1 MKRLKTEN
9 NEMEKTPKPI
19 FNYLLIAACFLLI
32 ALPGQ
37 KMYAQNEENE
47 KPIVKVN
54 NLKKIMGMQ
63 ERRTGIHDGNLV
75 YTRFSNFGNLG
86 SRYEP
91 PKMEWPKGS
100 GFWYGYEFCM
110 MAGAEV
116 LDARGKTIHII
127 SENYTNPGSFDIAP
141 DGTHTYGWEPLPGY
155 YNAGPENTYSYPAMS
170 HKPETWPKNWPYDY
184 PGTPGSRDGMWNGE
198 FGAYVRADQESYYVM
213 DDRNNDEFSYYPFTS
228 NPSDTLKFPN
238 GRRGLGLEVKVR
250 GYQWAQVEAE
260 DILIARYDI
269 KNVSEKELAK
279 VVFGMYVD
287 PAVGGEG
294 DSQDDNAFFD
304 AEEDITYCWDIDGR
318 DNKGRQGVG
327 YFGYAFLE
335 SPGDPLNG
343 NDDDLDGLIDERQDN
358 NAGTYLNGPV
368 GKYGEA
374 KWHWSGDEDGDWKPF
389 VDDNKNGKWDKG
401 EDIGDD
407 LGSDGIGPNDP
418 SYPGPDSDGTEGN
431 GKPDQGEPN
440 FGKTDNDESD
450 QIGLTSF
457 LLRPAG
463 NVSDDESTWN
473 EMTPGM
479 FGGVLPTNLA
489 FIYGS
494 GYFTLPKT
502 ETRKFAIANLFG
514 NNYDDILRNKR
525 TMQRIYNADYN
536 FTKPPM
542 LPRLT
547 AVAGDKKVILT
558 WDNRA
563 ESSRDPIYGEDF
575 EGYLVYRSTDPTFN
589 SIKTITDSYGN
600 PIFWQP
606 VAQFDYND
614 GLKGPHPI
622 AIGETGAR
630 FNMGTDSG
638 LKYFYIDTDVE
649 NGRTYYYAV
658 CSFDKG
664 YAPDFY
670 AKKIV
675 KQPSLADCAP
685 SECTKIIQT
694 DLLGNAIFI
703 DRNCAVVV
711 PNAPSAGYLK
721 GSIVDGV
728 SHTGL
733 ATGKITIEPAISDS
747 VKENHVYEITFSDT
761 SKARLT
767 SAVTIKN
774 VTTNKEVY
782 KAAYFDTKEIES
794 KILDGMSF
802 KFVNDEVKVQSQEW
816 NPGPIDLGVNIALL
830 ESPKTIAIPEDFE
843 IRIGEPKCDTS
854 YNPLAFLRQPVNFTV
869 WSTTKNLKYKAIINE
884 RTFKDSLLNTG
895 DEVVVTFDI
904 KGFNY
909 STAWRLN
916 FGDSLS
922 NVKVTPKP
930 GDILRF
936 KVTKPF
942 NLEDKYM
949 FTTKASKMDTELA
962 KEQMKNIYV
971 VPDPYV
977 ATATWEKPL
986 YYSSGRGERRI
997 DFVNLPQECTIRVY
1011 SASGKLVKVLNHS
1024 GAAAK
1029 GSQPWDLT
1037 TDDGLTVSY
1046 GVYIYHV
1053 DAPGIGTK
1061 IGKFSVIK

>member
-1 MKRLKTEN
+1 MKIKYTEN
-9 NEMEKTPKPI
+9 KMENTPKRI
-19 FNYLLIAACFLLI
+19 FNMTAFAIMLLFASALLSS
-32 ALPGQ
+32 A
-37 KMYAQNEENE
+37 YAQNEEKE
-47 KPIVKVN
+47 KAPAKDFK
-54 NLKKIMGMQ
+54 LGKTLGAQ

-100 GFWYGYEFCM
+100 GIWYGYEFCM

-127 SENYTNPGSFDIAP
+127 SENYTNPGSFDISP

-155 YNAGPENTYSYPAMS
+155 YNSGPENTLNYPAMS
-170 HKPETWPKNWPYDY
+170 HKPETWPAHWPYDY

-213 DDRNNDEFSYYPFTS
+213 DDRNNDEFSYYPFS
-228 NPSDTLKFPN
+228 LNPQDTLKYPY

-260 DILIARYDI
+260 DILIVRYDI
-269 KNVSEKELAK
+269 KNVSEKDLSK

-287 PAVGGEG
+287 PAIGGEG
-294 DSQDDNAFFD
+294 DSEDDNAFFD
-304 AEEDITYCWDIDGR
+304 EKEDITYCWDMDGK
-318 DNKGRQGVG
+318 DNKGRTGVG

-343 NDDDLDGLIDERQDN
+343 TDDDEDGLIDERQDN
-358 NAGTYLNGPV
+358 DAGTYIFGPV
-368 GKYGEA
+368 GNFGEA
-374 KWHWSGDEDGDWKPF
+374 KWHWSGDEDGDWRSF
-389 VDDNKNGKWDKG
+389 TDDNKNGKWDKG

-407 LGSDGIGPNDP
+407 VGSDGIGPNDQD
-418 SYPGPDSDGTEGN
+418 YPGPDADGTEGN
-431 GKPDQGEPN
+431 GRPDQGEPN
-440 FGKTDNDESD
+440 FGKTDNHESD

-494 GYFTLPKT
+494 GYFSLPKT

-525 TMQRIYNADYN
+525 TMQRIYDADYN
-536 FTKPPM
+536 FTKPPIA
-542 LPRLT
+542 PRLT
-547 AVAGDKKVILT
+547 AVPGDKKVILT

-563 ESSRDPIYGEDF
+563 ESSRDPIYGTDF
-575 EGYLVYRSTDPTFN
+575 EGYLIYRSTDPSFN

-606 VAQFDYND
+606 IAQFDLND
-614 GLKGPHPI
+614 GLTGPHPI

-630 FNMGTDSG
+630 FNTGTDSG
-638 LKYFYIDTDVE
+638 LKYYYVDNSVE

-658 CSFDKG
+658 CSYDKG
-664 YAPDFY
+664 YAQDFY
-670 AKKIV
+670 SRKIV
-675 KQPSLADCAP
+675 TQPSLADCPP

-694 DLLGNAIFI
+694 DLVGNTTYV

-721 GSIVDGV
+721 GNIVDGV
-728 SHTGL
+728 QHTGL
-733 ATGKITIEPAISDS
+733 ATGKITVDAAVSDS
-747 VKENHVYEITFSDT
+747 LKENNVYEISFSDT
-761 SKARLT
+761 SRARLT

-774 VTTNKEVY
+774 VTENKELY
-782 KAAYFDTKEIES
+782 KASYFDTKEIGS
-794 KILDGMSF
+794 RIFDGMTF
-802 KFVNDEVKVQSQEW
+802 NFANDEVKVLTQGW
-816 NPGPIDLGVNIALL
+816 NPGPIDLGVNVSLL
-830 ESPKTIAIPEDFE
+830 ESPKTIALPEDFE
-843 IRIGEPKCDTS
+843 IRIGEAKCDTS
-854 YNPLAFLRQPVNFTV
+854 YNPLAFLKQPLNFTV
-869 WSTTKNLKYKAIINE
+869 WSTTKNLKYKALFNE
-884 RTFKDSLLNTG
+884 RNFKDSLLNTG
-895 DEVVVTFDI
+895 DEIVIAFDI

-909 STAWRLN
+909 QTAWRLI
-916 FGDSLS
+916 FGDTLS
-922 NVKVTPKP
+922 TVKITPKP
-930 GDILRF
+930 GDVFRF
-936 KVTKPF
+936 TVKKPF
-942 NLEDKYM
+942 NLEDKYT
-949 FTTKASKMDTELA
+949 FTTTAGKMSTEAA
-962 KEQMKNIYV
+962 KNQMNNIYV

-977 ATATWEKPL
+977 STASWEKPL

-1011 SASGKLVKVLNHS
+1011 TASGKIVKTIQHS
-1024 GAAAK
+1024 STMTNGA
-1029 GSQPWDLT
+1029 QPWDLT
-1037 TDDGLTVSY
+1037 TDDGLTVSF